1 MMAAKFLQSL
11 LITALLA
18 SVNCH
23 AAEQEPIVIALEEGK
38 MIAYFNLGKSRCVL
52 KNDQIRCMTINIK

>member
-1 MMAAKFLQSL
+1 MTAAKFLKSL

-18 SVNCH
+18 SVNSH

-38 MIAYFNLGKSRCVL
+38 MIAYFNLGKFRCVL